1 MHESIAFTWGTT
13 AEERATPFPGD
24 LADAR
29 DRQILWRGVDVAAPA
44 SLVFR
49 WVCQMRVAPYSYD
62 WIDNGGR
69 RSPQTLTPGLDQ
81 IELGQTFMIF
91 RLVAFE
97 PGVSLTM
104 ETPRGS
110 SGERL
115 FGHVHLT
122 YWARAVAG
130 DRTRLLVKLAVR
142 PAATAYGAAMRAF
155 LPWGDLV
162 MMRKQLLN
170 FRRLAERDAQNTGD
184 RSVSE
189 SGSERSSAYTPK

>member
-1 MHESIAFTWGTT
+1 MQGGGAYTWGTT

-24 LADAR
+24 LADAG
-29 DRQILWRGVDVAAPA
+29 DRQLLWRGVTVAAPA
-44 SLVFR
+44 PLVYR
-49 WVCQMRVAPYSYD
+49 WLCQMRVAPYSYD
-62 WIDNGGR
+62 WIDNWGR
-69 RSPQTLTPGLDQ
+69 RSPQTLTPGVEQ
-81 IELGQTFMIF
+81 VEAGQSFMIF

-115 FGHVHLT
+115 FGHVHGT
-122 YWARAVAG
+122 YWARAIAA

-142 PAATAYGAAMRAF
+142 PAPTLYGAAMRAF

-170 FRRLAERDAQNTGD
+170 FRRLAERDAQKTGP
-184 RSVSE
+184 RAA
-189 SGSERSSAYTPK
+189 SGNGSDRSSA